1 VRAAAVLGLALG
13 LAVSAGAQGP
23 DGSLGR
29 LADALAR
36 EIAQK
41 ARGRAVDLAPA
52 LDRTGRGAALALDF
66 DALLRARAAG
76 TLTLAADGPRV
87 QAFPVLAEGPG
98 RLMAAARL
106 VQQPEGD
113 LVDIVSVSIEADPAV
128 LALAVRPPPASAGQ
142 VDLIS
147 SSQSAPLA
155 GPVLDLAFM
164 GPDHLLVLEADEL
177 ALYRWSDSGLTLSS
191 RRRFAGPLDPVRHP
205 GGLLRAVE
213 REHAAWAATSR
224 AAGAVLFAVDD
235 SGLVERQRADA
246 VPWPGS
252 VAGLRF
258 RAGTDLIEGTVEGL
272 GSGPFLHLDAG
283 GLAVDREGRL
293 LTGGGITSDLRVGPT
308 VAALWPRHVAVS
320 TAAAP
325 GERDAVQVLSLA
337 PPLPRVISELP
348 VAGSVRALAA
358 HATTHTARL
367 VAAVES
373 AGLDGEPQTNLL
385 VFELATPA
393 GRP

>member
-1 VRAAAVLGLALG
+1 VRAAAVVGLALG
-13 LAVSAGAQGP
+13 LAVSAGAQAP

-29 LADALAR
+29 LADTLAR

-41 ARGRAVDLAPA
+41 ARGRAVELFPA
-52 LDRTGRGAALALDF
+52 VDRTGRGAALALDF

-76 TLTLAADGPRV
+76 TLTLAAEGARV
-87 QAFPVLAEGPG
+87 QALPVLAEAPG

-106 VQQPEGD
+106 VQQPEGE
-113 LVDIVSVSIEADPAV
+113 LVDIVSVSIEADPAL
-128 LALAVRPPPASAGQ
+128 LALSARPPAASAGQ
-142 VDLIS
+142 VDLVS

-164 GPDHLLVLEADEL
+164 GPDRLLVLEADEL
-177 ALYRWSDSGLTLSS
+177 ALYRWSESGLLLAA
-191 RRRFAGPLDPVRHP
+191 RRRFAGPLEAVRHP

-224 AAGAVLFAVDD
+224 VAGAVLFSVDE

-252 VAGLRF
+252 AAGLRF

-272 GSGPFLHLDAG
+272 GSGPFLHLDPG

-293 LTGGGITSDLRVGPT
+293 LTGGAASDLRVGPT

-320 TAAAP
+320 TAAPP
-325 GERDAVQVLSLA
+325 GERDAVQVVSLA

-348 VAGSVRALAA
+348 VTGSVRALAA
-358 HATTHTARL
+358 HAGTHAARL

-373 AGLDGEPQTNLL
+373 AGLDGELQTHLV

-393 GRP
+393 ARP